1 MNQPPDWRVWMDRAV
16 NLAMLWSGALLAGSG
31 LAMKY
36 RVGYASPRG
45 ATVWGMDGES
55 WGRLH
60 WILSL
65 VVLSLLALHLFR
77 HRRWLWSVL
86 VSRATFGMA
95 LMLLVAL
102 LLLLLPV
109 IAA

>member
-65 VVLSLLALHLFR
+65 VV
-77 HRRWLWSVL
+77 
-86 VSRATFGMA
+86 
-95 LMLLVAL
+95 
-102 LLLLLPV
+102 
-109 IAA
+109 